1 MLKNLQ
7 RSFQAQLRNMG
18 IEVRKAPAHFEPI
31 PVFKLAVEALMS
43 KRGAVLHFVQIG
55 ANDGM
60 FGDPLRPY
68 ILSKGWRGVLVEP
81 QPNVYEKLKA
91 NYAGYDH
98 QLEFENLAISDQPSL
113 TLYLPPLKPAGES
126 TIYVDSVV
134 SSKAEVISRQIG
146 ISEAQLRQVTVP
158 AMTLD
163 ALFAKHGITELDLL
177 QIDVEGYD
185 WPVLQTLSLHRIKP
199 ILIQLETGHMPR
211 QQLSAMAAHLNAEG
225 YLVYYGG
232 LQGDALAMRKDF
244 FASA

>member
-1 MLKNLQ
+1 MLKSLQ
-7 RSFQAQLRNMG
+7 RTLQSKLRDMG
-18 IEVRKAPAHFEPI
+18 IEVRKAPARFEPI
-31 PVFKLAVEALMS
+31 PVFKLAVEALMAR
-43 KRGAVLHFVQIG
+43 RGSALRFVQVG

-68 ILSKGWRGVLVEP
+68 IVSRGWRGVLVEP
-81 QPNVYEKLKA
+81 QPNVFEKLKS
-91 NYAGYDH
+91 NYAGFEQ

-126 TIYVDSVV
+126 TVYVDSVV

-146 ISEAQLRQVTVP
+146 ISEDQLRQVTVP

-163 ALFAKHGITELDLL
+163 SLFAKHGITDLDLL

-185 WPVLQTLSLHRIKP
+185 WPVLQTLSLHRVKP

-211 QQLSAMAAHLNAEG
+211 HQLSDMAARLNAED

-244 FASA
+244 FATV